1 MKEKNSDGESRLRC
15 RAGDIARVVASTNPA
30 LVGGVVLVERLRMD
44 GRWDV
49 TLERPAFGLTARG
62 RRPVVTQGFTFKD
75 SSLEPI
81 AQANVEVSRL
91 LADLRLGA
99 SQRGESALEQVAR

>member
-15 RAGDIARVVASTNPA
+15 RAGDFARVVASTNPA
-30 LVGGVVLVERLRMD
+30 LIGGVVLVERLRMD

-62 RRPVVTQGFTFKD
+62 RRPVVTQEFTFKD

-81 AQANVEVSRL
+81 AQANIQFSRL
-91 LADLRLGA
+91 LVDLGLGA
-99 SQRGESALEQVAR
+99 SRADDSTREPIAR